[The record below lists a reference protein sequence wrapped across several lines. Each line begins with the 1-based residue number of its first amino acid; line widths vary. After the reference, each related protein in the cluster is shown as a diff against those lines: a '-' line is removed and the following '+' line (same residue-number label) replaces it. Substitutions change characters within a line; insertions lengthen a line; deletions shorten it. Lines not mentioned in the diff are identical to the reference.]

1 MNTEEKYGLKKHK
14 AILLFVQMFLII
26 FQLIVSV
33 YLLVFVIKYN
43 LGVWMISSYIFIT
56 IALLSIMFYSIYGY
70 KKSEIYYK
78 LSIVPFM
85 VAVFLNILLPNRE
98 LFQVA
103 LLVVLF
109 ALVFGYILKVDD
121 KKYNSLLS
129 IFMIIISLAFSVYS
143 AIRANTQF
151 LGAINA
157 IWTTYLAMYLSIFI
171 PTIMTSTIA
180 LINNVKKTRIKE

>member
-14 AILLFVQMFLII
+14 AILLFVQMLLII

-56 IALLSIMFYSIYGY
+56 IAILSIMFYSIYGY
-70 KKSEIYYK
+70 KESEIYYK

-109 ALVFGYILKVDD
+109 ALVFG
-121 KKYNSLLS
+121 
-129 IFMIIISLAFSVYS
+129 FSFIYL
-143 AIRANTQF
+143 R
-151 LGAINA
+151 LGFSNH
-157 IWTTYLAMYLSIFI
+157 
-171 PTIMTSTIA
+171 
-180 LINNVKKTRIKE
+180 V